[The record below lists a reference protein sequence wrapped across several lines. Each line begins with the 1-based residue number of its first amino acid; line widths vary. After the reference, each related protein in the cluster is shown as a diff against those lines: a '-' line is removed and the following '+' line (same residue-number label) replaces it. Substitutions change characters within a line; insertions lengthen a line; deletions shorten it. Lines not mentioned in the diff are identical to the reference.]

1 MATLEK
7 AVRQSVALPRRT
19 AKRVKALAK
28 SQQTTP
34 SRLLA
39 ELVEAGL
46 ESKEEEK
53 RRYLSLIE
61 LMASASDPAVRQQ
74 IKQELARLTFGAD

>member
-1 MATLEK
+1 MATAEK
-7 AVRQSVALPRRT
+7 AVRQSIALPART
-19 AKRVKALAK
+19 AKRVKALAR
-28 SQQTTP
+28 SQQTTA

-61 LMASASDPAVRQQ
+61 LMASITDREVRHQ
-74 IKQELARLTFGAD
+74 IKRELARLTFGD